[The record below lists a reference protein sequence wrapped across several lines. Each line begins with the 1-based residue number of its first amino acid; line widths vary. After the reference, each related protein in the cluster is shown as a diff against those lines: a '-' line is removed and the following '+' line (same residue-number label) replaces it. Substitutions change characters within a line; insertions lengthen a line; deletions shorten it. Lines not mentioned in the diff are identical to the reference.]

1 MKDFFKNVLATV
13 VGIIVFTLI
22 VGIIGVMSIV
32 GMVASTSA
40 TTNVADNSV
49 LVLDLDGIMEERG
62 DGDVVSSL
70 MNGGSSALGLD
81 EILNA
86 IRKAKESDKI
96 KGIYIEAGMFSPDS
110 PASVQALRKALV
122 DFKKSGKWIVAYG
135 DQYLQST
142 YYLASVADKVWINPS
157 GMIDWHG
164 LGATPYYLKDALA
177 KFGVQVQLA
186 KVGSYKSA
194 PETYTAN
201 EMSEPNREQITQ
213 YITGI
218 WQTYLT
224 DIAESRKINKDSLNA
239 YADRLVT
246 FENPQNYIKY
256 KMVDKLLYADEV
268 KAEVKKLLELKDD
281 QEISQVGIAEMQNVK
296 EQTQKGDEIAVYYAY
311 GDIVDTPAQGIGMG
325 DGHQIVGNTVAKDL
339 LKLADDDDVKAVVL
353 RVNSGGG
360 SAYASEQIWRA
371 VKLLKAKK
379 PVVVSMGGMAASGG
393 YYISCESNW
402 IVAEPTTLTGS
413 IGIFGMFPDFSG
425 LLTQKL
431 GVKFDEVKTNR
442 TAAFGTMAR
451 PFNEEEMSYL
461 NNYIQRGYELF
472 RQRVADGRKQST
484 EAIEKVAQGHV
495 WLGQDALKIKLVDQ
509 LGGLDEAVKKAAELA
524 KLKEYH
530 TSNYPGKVDIMDQ
543 ILHATEN
550 AKGNYLDA
558 QLRSMLG
565 DYYEPFML
573 IKNINK
579 QNAIQ
584 ARIPYRL
591 NIH

>member
-1 MKDFFKNVLATV
+1 MKDFFKNVFATV

-40 TTNVADNSV
+40 TTNVKDNSV
-49 LVLDLDGIMEERG
+49 LVLNLDGLVEERAEG
-62 DGDVVSSL
+62 DMLSTIMGE
-70 MNGGSSALGLD
+70 GTAALGLED
-81 EILNA
+81 MLNA
-86 IRKAKESDKI
+86 IKKAKENDKI
-96 KGIYIEAGMFSPDS
+96 KGIYIEAGMFSSDA
-110 PASVQALRKALV
+110 PASTQALRKALV

-135 DQYLQST
+135 DEYTQNC
-142 YYLASVADKVWINPS
+142 YYLASVADKIWLNPS
-157 GMIDWHG
+157 GMIDWRG
-164 LGATPYYLKDALA
+164 LGGTPYYLKDAMA
-177 KFGVQVQLA
+177 KFGVKVQLA

-194 PETYTAN
+194 PETFTEN
-201 EMSEPNREQITQ
+201 QMSEPNREQVTR
-213 YITGI
+213 YITGV
-218 WQTYLT
+218 WETWVT
-224 DIAESRKINKDSLNA
+224 DIAESRKISKDSLNA
-239 YADRLVT
+239 YADRLIA
-246 FENPQNYIKY
+246 FENPQNYVKY

-281 QEISQVGIAEMQNVK
+281 DDISQVGIAEMQNVK
-296 EQTQKGDEIAVYYAY
+296 EETHKGDQIAVYYAY
-311 GDIVDTPAQGIGMG
+311 GDIVDTPAQGMAMG
-325 DGHQIVGNTVAKDL
+325 GGHQIVGNIVAKDL
-339 LKLADDDDVKAVVL
+339 TKLADDDDVKAVVL

-360 SAYASEQIWRA
+360 SAFASEQIWRA

-413 IGIFGMFPDFSG
+413 IGIFGMFPDYSG
-425 LLTQKL
+425 LLTEKL

-442 TAAFGTMAR
+442 NATFGTIAR
-451 PFNEEEMSYL
+451 PFNDEEMSYL
-461 NNYIQRGYELF
+461 NMYIQRGYELF
-472 RQRVADGRKQST
+472 RQRVVDGRKQSV

-495 WLGQDALKIKLVDQ
+495 WLGKDALGIKLVDQ

-524 KLKEYH
+524 KLKEYY
-530 TSNYPGKVDIMDQ
+530 TDSYPGKESLMDQ
-543 ILHATEN
+543 ILQATET

-558 QLRSMLG
+558 QLRGALG
-565 DYYEPFML
+565 EYYEPFML
-573 IKNINK
+573 MKNINK

-584 ARIPYRL
+584 ARIPFRL